1 MITGIVLIF
10 ILGYVCIALEHK
22 IKIDKAAFAL
32 LMCGIIWTVLS
43 IFSGDAD
50 IEGELV
56 SYLGDTCETL
66 IFLIGAM
73 TIVDLID
80 MHGGFS
86 IITDHITTRE
96 KRRLMWLLAF
106 ITFFM
111 SAVLDN
117 MTTTIIMVM
126 VLRRLISDRHER
138 WIFTGV
144 IVIAANSGGAWSPI
158 GDVTTIMLWMRGNV
172 TAGALSGYLLLP
184 CLVSLIIPTAFAS
197 RMVKGHVTHVADAVA
212 ADALPE
218 GVGPRFSRSVLIG
231 GILGLLFVPV
241 FKSLT
246 GLPPYMGM
254 MISLSVLWVCTEIVY
269 DRKRGIEES
278 IKNRVAKVVKHIDM
292 PTILFFLGILMAV
305 SGLQYAGVL
314 SDAAHFLDTHVHEAF
329 SIATAVGILS
339 SVVDNVPLVAACMG
353 MYPVAD
359 PAAIAAAADPSYMAA
374 FAAAVTCAHD
384 GYSAVF
390 QHHAHVVEVE
400 VYLAVHGDDV
410 RDAFGGHQHDVV
422 GAVVGVFKAHVAVY
436 LAQFVVLH
444 DDEGVHVAADGFH
457 SVQRLVYLLDA
468 FPLVGYGD
476 DAHGEYVHFLGRLGY
491 DGGGACAGASA
502 HACGDE
508 HHARAVAEMVSDV
521 VHAGFCLAAAFIGV
535 VAGAEAFAQQQLV
548 GHGRVVEGLRVG
560 VAHHEGHAVDAFV
573 VHVVHGVAS
582 AAAYAD
588 YFDDF
593 R

>member
-1 MITGIVLIF
+1 MIPTM
-10 ILGYVCIALEHK
+10 ILLFVVGYLFIALEHK
-22 IKIDKAAFAL
+22 TRIDKSAVAL
-32 LMCGIIWTVLS
+32 LMAGTIWTV
-43 IFSGDAD
+43 FSLLGNDPH
-50 IEGELV
+50 IQHELV
-56 SYLGDTCETL
+56 DQLGDTCEIL
-66 IFLIGAM
+66 VFLIGAM

-80 MHGGFS
+80 SYGGFNV
-86 IITDHITTRE
+86 ITDHITTRN
-96 KRRLMWLLAF
+96 KRKLMWLLAI

-111 SAVLDN
+111 SAALDN

-126 VLRRLISDRHER
+126 LLRRIIADQKER
-138 WIFTGV
+138 WIYASL

-158 GDVTTIMLWMRGNV
+158 GDVTTIMLWMRGYV

-374 FAAAVTCAHD
+374 FAAD
-384 GYSAVF
+384 GTF
-390 QHHAHVVEVE
+390 WLM
-400 VYLAVHGDDV
+400 LAYC
-410 RDAFGGHQHDVV
+410 
-422 GAVVGVFKAHVAVY
+422 VGVGGS
-436 LAQFVVLH
+436 LLII
-444 DDEGVHVAADGFH
+444 GSAA
-457 SVQRLVYLLDA
+457 
-468 FPLVGYGD
+468 
-476 DAHGEYVHFLGRLGY
+476 
-491 DGGGACAGASA
+491 
-502 HACGDE
+502 
-508 HHARAVAEMVSDV
+508 
-521 VHAGFCLAAAFIGV
+521 GV
-535 VAGAEAFAQQQLV
+535 VAMGLEKIDFAWYFRRITLLALLGYMAGVVVILVEHILV
-548 GHGRVVEGLRVG
+548 GIG
-560 VAHHEGHAVDAFV
+560 
-573 VHVVHGVAS
+573 
-582 AAAYAD
+582 
-588 YFDDF
+588 
-593 R
+593 

>member
-126 VLRRLISDRHER
+126 VLRRLISDRYER

-374 FAAAVTCAHD
+374 FAAD
-384 GYSAVF
+384 GTF
-390 QHHAHVVEVE
+390 WLM
-400 VYLAVHGDDV
+400 LAYC
-410 RDAFGGHQHDVV
+410 
-422 GAVVGVFKAHVAVY
+422 VGVGGS
-436 LAQFVVLH
+436 LLII
-444 DDEGVHVAADGFH
+444 GSAA
-457 SVQRLVYLLDA
+457 
-468 FPLVGYGD
+468 
-476 DAHGEYVHFLGRLGY
+476 
-491 DGGGACAGASA
+491 
-502 HACGDE
+502 
-508 HHARAVAEMVSDV
+508 
-521 VHAGFCLAAAFIGV
+521 GV
-535 VAGAEAFAQQQLV
+535 VAMGLEKIDFAWYFRRITLLALLGYIAGVVVILVEHILV
-548 GHGRVVEGLRVG
+548 GIW
-560 VAHHEGHAVDAFV
+560 
-573 VHVVHGVAS
+573 
-582 AAAYAD
+582 
-588 YFDDF
+588 
-593 R
+593 

>member
-126 VLRRLISDRHER
+126 VLRRLISDRYER

-292 PTILFFLGILMAV
+292 STILFFLGILMAV

-374 FAAAVTCAHD
+374 FAAD
-384 GYSAVF
+384 GTF
-390 QHHAHVVEVE
+390 WLM
-400 VYLAVHGDDV
+400 LAYC
-410 RDAFGGHQHDVV
+410 
-422 GAVVGVFKAHVAVY
+422 VGVGGS
-436 LAQFVVLH
+436 LLII
-444 DDEGVHVAADGFH
+444 GSAA
-457 SVQRLVYLLDA
+457 
-468 FPLVGYGD
+468 
-476 DAHGEYVHFLGRLGY
+476 
-491 DGGGACAGASA
+491 
-502 HACGDE
+502 
-508 HHARAVAEMVSDV
+508 
-521 VHAGFCLAAAFIGV
+521 GV
-535 VAGAEAFAQQQLV
+535 VAMGLEKIDFAWYFRRITLLALLGYVAGVVVIFVEHILV
-548 GHGRVVEGLRVG
+548 GIG
-560 VAHHEGHAVDAFV
+560 
-573 VHVVHGVAS
+573 
-582 AAAYAD
+582 
-588 YFDDF
+588 
-593 R
+593 